1 MNKLLK
7 KEKILTLAMLIGAAT
22 SILVSS
28 FTAFSKECEAIPQ
41 SVFRLHILANSDS
54 EEDQLLKYSLRDYL
68 MSEFSEIFSDC
79 NDLPSAIAAAKSSL
93 GEIVEKSEQY
103 VASLGFNQTVKAS
116 VEKTY
121 FNTRN
126 YDGINVPAGEYESLR
141 IVLGEGQGKNWW
153 CVMFPPLCL
162 PAVSSQPSDSPYLPM
177 NIKSCFTQEQSRKI
191 ESGQGVEIRFAFF
204 DFLCSLFGG

>member
-1 MNKLLK
+1 MNRLIK
-7 KEKILTLAMLIGAAT
+7 KEKILTLAMLVGAAV

-28 FTAFSKECEAIPQ
+28 FTAFSRECEAIPQ

-54 EEDQLLKYSLRDYL
+54 DEDQSLKYSLRDYL

-79 NDLPSAIAAAKSSL
+79 NGLDSAVSCAKNSL
-93 GEIVEKSEQY
+93 SDIVTKSEKFI
-103 VASLGFNQTVKAS
+103 AELGFDYSVSAS

-121 FNTRN
+121 FNTRCYN
-126 YDGINVPAGEYESLR
+126 GITVPAGEYESLR
-141 IVLGEGQGKNWW
+141 IVLGEGKGKNWW

-162 PAVSSQPSDSPYLPM
+162 PAVSAQGNDSKIGIGSSFDLSQS
-177 NIKSCFTQEQSRKI
+177 KKI
-191 ESGQGVEIRFAFF
+191 ESGQGVEIRFALF

>member
-1 MNKLLK
+1 MTKLLR
-7 KEKILTLAMLIGAAT
+7 KEKLLTLAMLVGTAVT
-22 SILVSS
+22 ILVSS
-28 FTAFSKECEAIPQ
+28 FTSFSRECEALPE

-54 EEDQLLKYSLRDYL
+54 AEDQQLKYSLRDYL
-68 MSEFSEIFSDC
+68 MTEFSGIFSDC
-79 NDLPSAIAAAKSSL
+79 SDLPSAISGAKGSL
-93 GEIVEKSEQY
+93 AQIVSKSEEFIRSQGS
-103 VASLGFNQTVKAS
+103 ALSVKAS

-126 YDGINVPAGEYESLR
+126 YNGIVVPAGEYESLR

-162 PAVSSQPSDSPYLPM
+162 PAVCQPKSSETGL
-177 NIKSCFTQEQSRKI
+177 FTDEESRKI
-191 ESGQGVEIRFAFF
+191 ESGEGIEIRFALF